1 LTAVLVVTTGIA
13 AAPVRHALAPL
24 FAQPLSQWLGHAP
37 AVASNVQLATQ
48 SASAA
53 TTRDVDLDTPLVAA
67 PDRLSYSVAS
77 HGKAGAEETNKSD
90 SESQRPA
97 WVDYAGSRRSNNS
110 NVGSSRSSA
119 SFEHGAFGGRLG
131 SMSRSDARSGGDSES
146 ARPSNGTS
154 SASGSGKSG
163 GPKNGDPGDAKKDE
177 KNKGPDDLFGGH
189 KSGLPEL
196 KGDKK
201 VKNSPLP
208 GKGVGGS
215 NVAVNPE
222 PSTLFLFGTGI
233 VAAAGAIRR
242 RLK

>member
-1 LTAVLVVTTGIA
+1 M
-13 AAPVRHALAPL
+13 
-24 FAQPLSQWLGHAP
+24 SQWLGHAP
-37 AVASNVQLATQ
+37 AVVANVQPATQ

-53 TTRDVDLDTPLVAA
+53 TTRDIDLDAPLIAA
-67 PDRLSYSVAS
+67 PDRLSYSS
-77 HGKAGAEETNKSD
+77 GSNGKGGAEDTDKADKSD
-90 SESQRPA
+90 SDARPA
-97 WVDYAGSRRSNNS
+97 WVDYAGSRRGNHATGGN
-110 NVGSSRSSA
+110 RSSA
-119 SFEHGAFGGRLG
+119 SLEHGAFGGRLG
-131 SMSRSDARSGGDSES
+131 SMSRSDARAGGDSES
-146 ARPSNGTS
+146 ARSSNGTS

-163 GPKNGDPGDAKKDE
+163 GPKNGDPGDAKKKD
-177 KNKGPDDLFGGH
+177 PDDLFGGH

-196 KGDKK
+196 KGDQK